1 MERAELSEAIKNRML
16 EKGLKQT
23 ELAAKLQ
30 MDYQSLTRALNHRR
44 PIYAEE
50 LPRFAAALD
59 VSMDTLVGITT

>member
-1 MERAELSEAIKNRML
+1 MDRAEISKTIKNLML

-30 MDYQSLTRALNHRR
+30 MDYQSLTRAINNRR

-50 LPRFAAALD
+50 LPRFAAALG
-59 VSMDTLVGITT
+59 VSVGALVGMAA